1 MEIAIGLLQNVKK
14 EIKIAQLNVKAEK
27 KRKKKNFFSS
37 SSGVETETELSISSQ
52 QSNNEQP
59 KQYPK

>member
-1 MEIAIGLLQNVKK
+1 MITLTNEKRRIL
-14 EIKIAQLNVKAEK
+14 KINNKNKINFQ
-27 KRKKKNFFSS
+27 KNFFSS

>member
-27 KRKKKNFFSS
+27 KRKKSNLLLFYLKLISVNSKKMQINF
-37 SSGVETETELSISSQ
+37 Q
-52 QSNNEQP
+52 
-59 KQYPK
+59 